1 MLSRL
6 FRLLGF
12 GVLALQAQTPPS
24 YREVIDHVWA
34 NYQFAPEHYL
44 KSFAR
49 TPEGW
54 DIAYEHRITSEGT
67 AEPERWYP
75 LWRNGSY
82 RNLKLERTEPSESV
96 QQPPADMYR
105 NLYGYERCIYFGY
118 PQWAKDVMRDY
129 GGKNNLSLPELESL
143 SRAYSHYARGY
154 INGAQWGDNADA
166 TEKGRQGADSLGR
179 ITSFQAEQYAAYV
192 RKALETMDRMI
203 AMDPNYPVLVG
214 HIRNKHA
221 NECMD
226 AWYLL
231 SVHGYAGLAKEFLG
245 RAQYDPIMRYWAQTC
260 LAAVPDQGILITNG
274 DNDTYPLWY
283 EQAVSSPDS
292 RLRGLS
298 VMNHSLLNMPVYAAA
313 AMMRPPVGQ
322 KIRMQ
327 HAAAALDATGGAL
340 RLPGWLETRP
350 GEAIDAAELLK
361 KLYAGHDK
369 VYTDHII
376 AIKGKDSLTYQPGR
390 FLASA
395 EWHVFDI
402 WLSSGNR
409 PVCAGFAMASELK
422 KMRGTVDFGLFERL
436 GDEQAGKRAD
446 TNAIRAWLLNGYKPV
461 PADPLW
467 DERIHTTA
475 DMYAAEAARSIA
487 MLLGAVKQGS
497 PEAEMLGQ
505 KALELY
511 PESGFYGNDGAIE
524 LMEALYRAGM
534 YGTAGHL
541 LSLWVS
547 DAEARWDLLERGR
560 MGGVL
565 ASDWV
570 TAEEVRELEGRW
582 TGSGMPEQA
591 LGDLRNALSQSRVF
605 R

>member
-6 FRLLGF
+6 IRLLGF

-24 YREVIDHVWA
+24 YREVIEHVWA
-34 NYQFAPEHYL
+34 NYHFGPEHFL
-44 KSFAR
+44 QSFAH
-49 TPEGW
+49 TPKGW
-54 DIAYEHRITSEGT
+54 NIAYEHRITPESS

-75 LWRNGSY
+75 LWRNGNF
-82 RNLKLERTEPSESV
+82 RDLKLERTEPSAPV
-96 QQPPADMYR
+96 QLPPTEMYR
-105 NLYGYERCIYFGY
+105 NLYGYERCVYFGY
-118 PQWAKDVMRDY
+118 QQWAKDVMRDF
-129 GGKNNLSLPELESL
+129 GKKKRLSLPELESL
-143 SRAYSHYARGY
+143 ARAYSHYARGY
-154 INGAQWGDNADA
+154 INGTQWGDNADP
-166 TEKGRQGADSLGR
+166 TDKGREGADSLGR

-203 AMDPNYPVLVG
+203 AIDPNYPVLVG

-231 SVHGYAGLAKEFLG
+231 NVYGYAGLAKEFLG
-245 RAQYDPIMRYWAQTC
+245 QAQYDPIMRHWAQTY
-260 LAAVPDQGILITNG
+260 LAMMPDQGILITNG

-283 EQAVSSPDS
+283 EQAVSAPDS

-322 KIRMQ
+322 KIRMEY
-327 HAAAALDATGGAL
+327 AADALNAGNGAL
-340 RLPGWLETRP
+340 RLPAWMETKP
-350 GEAIDAAELLK
+350 GEGLDAGQLLNRI
-361 KLYAGHDK
+361 YAGEEVHADR
-369 VYTDHII
+369 II
-376 AIKGKDSLTYQPGR
+376 AIKGIDSLTYQPSGR

-395 EWHVFDI
+395 QWHVFDI

-409 PVCAGFAMASELK
+409 PVCAGFAMDSETK
-422 KMRGTVDFGLFERL
+422 KMRGTVDFGLFELL
-436 GDEQAGKRAD
+436 GDKQAGKRAD
-446 TNAIRAWLLNGYKPV
+446 TNAILAWLLNGYKPV
-461 PADPLW
+461 PVDPLW

-475 DMYAAEAARSIA
+475 DMYAAEAARAIA
-487 MLLGAVKQGS
+487 MLLGTVKKGS
-497 PEAEMLGQ
+497 PEAELLGQ

-511 PESGFYGNDGAIE
+511 PESGFYGNDGALA
-524 LMEALYRAGM
+524 LMEALYQKGM
-534 YGTAGHL
+534 YGIAGHL

-547 DAEARWDLLERGR
+547 DAEARLALHQSGR

-565 ASDWV
+565 ASGWLN
-570 TAEEVRELEGRW
+570 EQEVRGLEARW
-582 TGSGMPEQA
+582 ESAGMPAQA
-591 LGDLRNALSQSRVF
+591 LSDLRNALGQSRWF

>member
-1 MLSRL
+1 MI
-6 FRLLGF
+6 RLLGF

-24 YREVIDHVWA
+24 YREVIEHVWA
-34 NYQFAPEHYL
+34 NYYFGPEHFL
-44 KSFAR
+44 QTFAR
-49 TPEGW
+49 TPAGW
-54 DIAYEHRITSEGT
+54 DIAYEHRITSDAS

-75 LWRNGSY
+75 LWRNGKF
-82 RNLKLERTEPSESV
+82 RDLKLERTEPSAPIPL
-96 QQPPADMYR
+96 PPAEMYR

-118 PQWAKDVMRDY
+118 PQWAKDVIRTY
-129 GGKNNLSLPELESL
+129 GKKKRLSLPELESL
-143 SRAYSHYARGY
+143 ARAYSHYGRGY
-154 INGAQWGDNADA
+154 INGAQWGDNADLM
-166 TEKGRQGADSLGR
+166 EQGRQGADSLGR
-179 ITSFQAEQYAAYV
+179 ITSFQAEQYAAYI
-192 RKALETMDRMI
+192 RKALATMDRMI

-226 AWYLL
+226 AWYML
-231 SVHGYAGLAKEFLG
+231 SVHGYGGLAKEFLG
-245 RAQYDPIMRYWAQTC
+245 RAQYDPIMRHWAQTY

-298 VMNHSLLNMPVYAAA
+298 VMNHTLLNMPVYAAA

-327 HAAAALDATGGAL
+327 HAAAALDANGGAL
-340 RLPGWLETRP
+340 RLPVWHETRQ
-350 GEAIDAAELLK
+350 GEAIDAAEVLK
-361 KLYAGHDK
+361 RIYAGEEVHADR
-369 VYTDHII
+369 II
-376 AIKGKDSLTYQPGR
+376 AIKGKDSLTYQPGSR

-395 EWHVFDI
+395 QWHVCDI

-409 PVCAGFAMASELK
+409 PVCAGFAMDSETK
-422 KMRGTVDFGLFERL
+422 KMRGTVDYGLFELL
-436 GDEQAGKRAD
+436 GDKQAGKRAD
-446 TNAIRAWLLNGYKPV
+446 TNATLAWLLNGYKPV

-475 DMYAAEAARSIA
+475 DMYAAEAARAIA
-487 MLLGAVKQGS
+487 MLLGAVTKGS

-534 YGTAGHL
+534 FGTAGHL

-547 DAEARWDLLERGR
+547 DAEARWDLLQRGR

-570 TAEEVRELEGRW
+570 NAEEVRELESRW
-582 TGSGMPEQA
+582 TASGMPAQA
-591 LGDLRNALSQSRVF
+591 LSDLRNALSQSRLF